1 MLTTLLFSVPMLLGD
16 PVVTWEAPTCY
27 VEGASFDV
35 SVSIEIP
42 AEGGPVASWLLTPAA
57 FTLDG
62 KPVTQRKGREVIDL
76 APGTKLQLG
85 YDLGPAIQSSK
96 AFDGDFELGFAKEYL
111 DSDPIPVKVYKA
123 APKGL
128 DFMKMPVE
136 ELSKYRVLMQ
146 TNRGDMF
153 MEFWPEVAPGHVR
166 NFLDLCYVGFYDGL
180 TFHRVIPGFMI
191 QGGDPEGT
199 GRGNGPR
206 QLQAEFNTDP
216 KYRHVSGVLSMAR
229 SNDPNSA
236 SCQFFVMHGTATH
249 LDGNYTAFGKL
260 VDGFDVVDEI
270 VSTPRGA
277 GDKPTTPQ
285 VIKKATVILAD

>member
-1 MLTTLLFSVPMLLGD
+1 MLTTLLFSVPMLVGD

-27 VEGASFDV
+27 VEGAPFQV
-35 SVSIEIP
+35 SVTIEIP

-62 KPVTQRKGREVIDL
+62 KPVTQRKGREVIEL
-76 APGTKLQLG
+76 APGTKLDLS

-128 DFMKMPVE
+128 DFMKMSAE
-136 ELSKYRVLMQ
+136 ELTRYRVLMQ
-146 TNRGDMF
+146 TNRGDML
-153 MEFWPEVAPGHVR
+153 MEFWPLVAPGHVR
-166 NFLDLCYVGFYDGL
+166 NFLDLCYNKFYDGL

-191 QGGDPEGT
+191 QGGDPKGDGT
-199 GRGNGPR
+199 GNGPR
-206 QLQAEFNTDP
+206 MLEAEFNTDP
-216 KYRHVSGVLSMAR
+216 KHQHVPGVLSMAR
-229 SNDPNSA
+229 SSDPNSA
-236 SCQFFVMHGTATH
+236 SCQFFVMHGAATH

-260 VDGFDVVDEI
+260 IEGLDVVDEI

-277 GDKPTTPQ
+277 RDKPTTKQ
-285 VIKKATVILAD
+285 EIKKATVIEAD